1 MNVSSRSLKTDE
13 LSAILHSNN
22 VDICCVS
29 ETWLNENTP
38 TESVDIEHYNFVIVV
53 IDLMAIS
60 AVVLHVIFEVIC
72 HAVAWSFSRHQA

>member
-1 MNVSSRSLKTDE
+1 METRSKATRDLALSDHVSPSAESPARLRNKTDDLRNKTDE

-38 TESVDIEHYNFVIVV
+38 TESVDIEH
-53 IDLMAIS
+53 
-60 AVVLHVIFEVIC
+60 
-72 HAVAWSFSRHQA
+72 HAYAR